1 MSATAPVGFALRPML
16 EDDLAGVLVVEHAA
30 YPYPWTEGIFRD
42 CLRVGY
48 HCLVAEPAPG
58 TIPRLAPAVQSP
70 LVGHAV
76 MSAAVGECHLLN
88 LCVHPDWQGRGLGR
102 RMLLRLFAIGR
113 ANNADT
119 AFLEV
124 RSSNRRAITLY
135 ESEGFCEVGVRRGY
149 YPAGE
154 RREDAIVMARPL
166 LWGSQ
171 GDHRV
176 HR

>member
-1 MSATAPVGFALRPML
+1 MSVAPLGTGFALRHL
-16 EDDLAGVLVVEHAA
+16 CEADLPAVLAVENAA

-48 HCLVAEPAPG
+48 HCLVAERVAGTAPG
-58 TIPRLAPAVQSP
+58 AALGHPGR

-88 LCVHPDWQGRGLGR
+88 LCVHPIWQGQGLGR

-124 RSSNRRAITLY
+124 RASNRGAIALY
-135 ESEGFCEVGVRRGY
+135 ESEGFCEVGLRRGY

-166 LWGSQ
+166 L
-171 GDHRV
+171 
-176 HR
+176 

>member
-1 MSATAPVGFALRPML
+1 MTQVTGVGFTLRHMH
-16 EDDLAGVLVVEHAA
+16 EADLPAVLVVEGAA
-30 YPYPWTEGIFRD
+30 YTYPWTEGIFRD

-48 HCLVAEPAPG
+48 HCLVAQPASGGHPG
-58 TIPRLAPAVQSP
+58 LTAAAVPP

-102 RMLLRLFAIGR
+102 RMLLRLFAIGK

-124 RSSNRRAITLY
+124 RASNRRAIALY
-135 ESEGFCEVGVRRGY
+135 ASEGFCEVGVRRGY
-149 YPAGE
+149 YPAGKA
-154 RREDAIVMARPL
+154 REDAIVMARPL
-166 LWGSQ
+166 L
-171 GDHRV
+171 
-176 HR
+176 

>member
-1 MSATAPVGFALRPML
+1 MTPGARFVLRHMH
-16 EDDLAGVLVVEHAA
+16 EADLAAVLAVESAA

-48 HCLVAEPAPG
+48 HCLVAEPPQPTDEGESVPGAP
-58 TIPRLAPAVQSP
+58 PLA
-70 LVGHAV
+70 GHAV

-88 LCVHPDWQGRGLGR
+88 LCVHPSWQGRGLGR
-102 RMLLRLFAIGR
+102 RLLLRLFAIGR

-124 RSSNRRAITLY
+124 RAGNRGAIALY
-135 ESEGFCEVGVRRGY
+135 ESEGFCEIGLRRGY
-149 YPAGE
+149 YPAGD

-166 LWGSQ
+166 L
-171 GDHRV
+171 
-176 HR
+176 

>member
-1 MSATAPVGFALRPML
+1 MTGAGPGAGFNLRHMHQA
-16 EDDLAGVLVVEHAA
+16 DLPEVLAVEIAA
-30 YPYPWTEGIFRD
+30 YPYPWTEGIFTD

-48 HCLVAEPAPG
+48 HCLVAESALAPG
-58 TIPRLAPAVQSP
+58 RVGG

-88 LCVHPDWQGRGLGR
+88 LCVHPDWQRRGLGR
-102 RMLLRLFAIGR
+102 RLLLRLFSIGK

-124 RSSNRRAITLY
+124 RSSNRGAIALY
-135 ESEGFCEVGVRRGY
+135 ESEGFCEIGLRRGY
-149 YPAGE
+149 YPAGD

-166 LWGSQ
+166 L
-171 GDHRV
+171 
-176 HR
+176 

>member
-1 MSATAPVGFALRPML
+1 MYEA
-16 EDDLAGVLVVEHAA
+16 DLPAVLLVENAA
-30 YPYPWTEGIFRD
+30 YPYPWTEAIFRD

-48 HCLVAEPAPG
+48 HCLVAEPVAGNVPG
-58 TIPRLAPAVQSP
+58 VSPGGPRPLA
-70 LVGHAV
+70 GHAV

-102 RMLLRLFAIGR
+102 RMLLRLFSIGR

-124 RSSNRRAITLY
+124 RASNRRAIALY
-135 ESEGFCEVGVRRGY
+135 ESEGFCEVGLRRGY
-149 YPAGE
+149 YPAGD

-166 LWGSQ
+166 L
-171 GDHRV
+171 
-176 HR
+176 

>member
-1 MSATAPVGFALRPML
+1 MTPGIGFVLRPMREADLPVVL
-16 EDDLAGVLVVEHAA
+16 EVEIAA

-48 HCLVAEPAPG
+48 HCLVAEPPPLEEEEG
-58 TIPRLAPAVQSP
+58 GPVSGVSHLA
-70 LVGHAV
+70 GHAV

-102 RMLLRLFAIGR
+102 RLLLHLYAIGR
-113 ANNADT
+113 ASNADT

-124 RSSNRRAITLY
+124 RVGNRSAIALY
-135 ESEGFCEVGVRRGY
+135 ESEGFCQIGLRRGY

-166 LWGSQ
+166 L
-171 GDHRV
+171 
-176 HR
+176 

>member
-1 MSATAPVGFALRPML
+1 MYGA
-16 EDDLAGVLVVEHAA
+16 DLPAVLLVEQAA

-58 TIPRLAPAVQSP
+58 AGLAWAAGAVPP

-102 RMLLRLFAIGR
+102 RLLQRLFALGQ
-113 ANNADT
+113 AHNADT

-124 RSSNRRAITLY
+124 RASNRRAIALY
-135 ESEGFCEVGVRRGY
+135 ESAGFCEVGLRRGY
-149 YPAGE
+149 YPAGD
-154 RREDAIVMARPL
+154 RREDAVVMAKPL
-166 LWGSQ
+166 APG
-171 GDHRV
+171 
-176 HR
+176 